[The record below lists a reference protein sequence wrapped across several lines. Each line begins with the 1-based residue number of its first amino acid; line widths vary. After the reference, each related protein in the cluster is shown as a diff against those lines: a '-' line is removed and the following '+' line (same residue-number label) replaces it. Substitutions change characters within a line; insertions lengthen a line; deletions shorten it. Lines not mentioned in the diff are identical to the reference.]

1 MLSLLLFRVKIAVRT
16 TILKKEDLM
25 ASEAAV
31 LEMEEKAAMRK
42 RMNKAQADFN
52 ANNTV
57 HAQNIAREQAGNN
70 VMREAASNAHE
81 RFMQSR
87 RQFIERNPFAV
98 SPFERKAVLGDHQ
111 ARQDQA
117 ALREHELKMVGK
129 KNEGAIKVA
138 EHNANGMINQGKSA
152 AEINA
157 GVKDKETEAGLKK
170 YELEMANRKDIAGIQ
185 SETQKSLAEG
195 QNKTMLENTRLQGEN
210 AVRQQAEANKGLL
223 AQSELKEKMEKEKRS
238 HQTQLKMLDLQNKSG
253 IALDKESAS
262 IVRKALDERG
272 VGETEEDVLNR
283 LRETYKGNPTV
294 LKFLGG
300 AGENSGDNVGGGPKE
315 GDRRQVQGGTAVY
328 RGGKWVMEK

>member
-1 MLSLLLFRVKIAVRT
+1 
-16 TILKKEDLM
+16 M

-31 LEMEEKAAMRK
+31 LEMEKKAAMRK

-117 ALREHELKMVGK
+117 TLREHELNMVGK

-138 EHNANGMINQGKSA
+138 EHNANGMINQGKTA

-157 GVKDKETEAGLKK
+157 GVKGKEIDAGLKK
-170 YELEMANRKDIAGIQ
+170 HELEMQNRKDIATIQ
-185 SETQKSLAEG
+185 ADAQKSIAEG
-195 QNKTMLENTRLQGEN
+195 QNNTTLKNSELQGKTQKEIAELQGKTQESIAGKQAGATVN
-210 AVRQQAEANKGLL
+210 AAGITAKSAAESRL
-223 AQSELKEKMEKEKRS
+223 ADAAARRAEKEQSAFEGYMARLIGS
-238 HQTQLKMLDLQNKSG
+238 HNGKL
-253 IALDKESAS
+253 
-262 IVRKALDERG
+262 
-272 VGETEEDVLNR
+272 
-283 LRETYKGNPTV
+283 
-294 LKFLGG
+294 
-300 AGENSGDNVGGGPKE
+300 PKE
-315 GDRRQVQGGTAVY
+315 WANLTPAQQRA
-328 RGGKWVMEK
+328 KWREMMGR